1 MNIHLLYVGIDAAAI
16 TVLALIVAR
25 FVFLAPRNKSTW
37 VLVLIAFD
45 TTCYLLSARQ
55 DYAFYIPDILTI
67 DLGSFYV
74 VANLARNSTSALMV
88 FLCHFIFRDGRPIPR
103 WLIALFV
110 LQLFLEEPLAWLA
123 ADDWATTSPLLV
135 LWFDDI
141 VPSGLQIF
149 MIGYAFYLML
159 AEKSA
164 DLVQARRQVRVALLI
179 IIGVQ
184 SILSLLLERIAFQLD
199 LFTLWDPRYEI
210 HVALVAIGLLNSMA
224 ILFLLMRSNIVQFI
238 DPVVKLRDPQPQ
250 PIDTTAADVIRV
262 EAALGQ
268 DKVYRQNGLSVHD
281 LAKHLNLPEYRLRK
295 LIHDHLGFRNF
306 NTLLHHYRVDEVA
319 QALADPN
326 QNGTPVLTLALSA
339 GYQSI
344 TPFNRAFRELKDMTP
359 TQFRGYTQNSRIEP

>member
-16 TVLALIVAR
+16 TVLALIVIR
-25 FVFLAPRNKSTW
+25 FVYLAPRNKSSW
-37 VLVLIAFD
+37 ILVLIAFD

-55 DYAFYIPDILTI
+55 DYAFYIPDILRI

-88 FLCHFIFRDGRPIPR
+88 FLCHFIFRDGHPIPR
-103 WLIALFV
+103 WLFALFI
-110 LQLFLEEPLAWLA
+110 LQLFLEEPLAWLV
-123 ADDWATTSPLLV
+123 ADDWASTSPSLALL
-135 LWFDDI
+135 FDDI

-149 MIGYAFYLML
+149 MIAYAFYLML
-159 AEKSA
+159 SEKSA
-164 DLVQARRQVRVALLI
+164 DLVQARRQVRVVLLVV
-179 IIGVQ
+179 IGLR
-184 SILSLLLERIAFQLD
+184 SILSLLLERIAFQFD
-199 LFTLWDPRYEI
+199 IFTSDPRYEI
-210 HVALVAIGLLNSMA
+210 HVGLVAIGLLSSIA
-224 ILFLLMRSNIVQFI
+224 ILFLLMRSDIVQFI
-238 DPVVKLRDPQPQ
+238 DPIINVRDPQPR
-250 PIDTTAADVIRV
+250 PIDMTAADVKRV

-306 NTLLHHYRVDEVA
+306 NTLLHRYRVDEVA

-359 TQFRGYTQNSRIEP
+359 TQFRSYTQNSRIDT